1 MFTGIITDVGRVA
14 SVSGSGDTRFEI
26 ETVYEP
32 DSIGLG
38 ASIAC
43 SGVCL
48 TVIEKGTRDAKHW
61 FAVEASKETLDVT
74 TAGEWQTGQSLNLER
89 ALKLGDELGGHIVSG
104 HVDAVAEIVN
114 IRPEGD
120 SQRFTFRTSKDIMRF
135 IAPKG
140 SITLDG
146 TSLTVNEVEGDTFG
160 VNLISHTQSVTSW
173 GVSRAGDRVNLEIDL
188 LARYVARLKDT
199 EGDVNV

>member
-32 DSIGLG
+32 DSIDMG

-48 TVIEKGTRDAKHW
+48 TVIEKGTRNGTHW

-74 TAGEWQTGQSLNLER
+74 TAGDWQTGHSLNLER

-104 HVDAVAEIVN
+104 HVDALAEIVN

-120 SQRFTFRTSKDIMRF
+120 SQRFTFRAPKDIMRF
-135 IAPKG
+135 VAPKG

-146 TSLTVNEVEGDTFG
+146 TSLTVNEVGGDTFG

-173 GVSRAGDRVNLEIDL
+173 GAAQVGDRVNLEIDV

-199 EGDVNV
+199 EGDANV